1 MNKEEFENIL
11 KKTSEEIN
19 IELKKEQIEKF
30 YKYMKLLLDWNEKIN
45 LTAIT
50 DPKEIILKH
59 FIDSLTIQKYI
70 KENSYLV
77 DVGTGAGF
85 PGIPIKIFR
94 KDIKVVLLDSLNKR
108 INFLNE
114 VCKELELENISAIH
128 SRVEEFAKNKKYREK
143 FDVVTSR
150 AVANLSTLTE
160 YMLPLTKIGG
170 LCICMK
176 GKEVE
181 EELKEAKKA
190 ICVLGG
196 TIREQNEFFLKGEEK
211 ISRNIILLEKIK
223 TTPSK
228 YPRKAGTPSKEPLK

>member
-1 MNKEEFENIL
+1 MDKEEFENIL
-11 KKTSEEIN
+11 KKTSKEIN
-19 IELKKEQIEKF
+19 IELKKEQIERF
-30 YKYMKLLLDWNEKIN
+30 FQYMKLLLEWNEKIN
-45 LTAIT
+45 LTTIT
-50 DPKEIILKH
+50 DPKDIILKH
-59 FIDSLTIQKYI
+59 FIDSLTIQRYI

-85 PGIPIKIFR
+85 PGIPLKIYR

-128 SRVEEFAKNKKYREK
+128 SRAEEFAKNKKYREK
-143 FDVVTSR
+143 FNVVTSR

-170 LCICMK
+170 ICICMK
-176 GKEVE
+176 GKEIE
-181 EELKEAKKA
+181 EELKDAKKA

-196 TIREQNEFFLKGEEK
+196 TVKEKNEFFLKGEER

-228 YPRKAGTPSKEPLK
+228 YPRKAGMPSKEPLK